1 MTQFDMT
8 IDPKFTL
15 AIDVA
20 KIKNPKGIK
29 LSYSQYDN
37 NYNTPHYCSC
47 YVSSYNGF
55 GNNHQIDGVNEPKIY
70 FDNQIWQ
77 NKLNDWKDRNN
88 LRGDEKVPM
97 IQLCSEFHYPLFLKM
112 WMSEKR
118 NILLEKQI
126 ELLKTVELALKHLVY
141 KEDRKEINREIEVLV
156 SNINLNKSTDLISS
170 SIPSSF
176 MK

>member
-1 MTQFDMT
+1 
-8 IDPKFTL
+8 
-15 AIDVA
+15 
-20 KIKNPKGIK
+20 
-29 LSYSQYDN
+29 
-37 NYNTPHYCSC
+37 
-47 YVSSYNGF
+47 
-55 GNNHQIDGVNEPKIY
+55 
-70 FDNQIWQ
+70 
-77 NKLNDWKDRNN
+77 
-88 LRGDEKVPM
+88 
-97 IQLCSEFHYPLFLKM
+97 M